1 MHSKKEDFKLF
12 FQPFDIEPENVNED
26 FLMELNELQSNEF
39 YKSKLGAAG
48 TSVIEF
54 YMKYLN
60 KSKSFPDLI
69 DHTKK
74 FICIFGNT
82 FCEQLFSKMKYIES
96 KLQSKLPDRHLDLL
110 LRFVCSNIQANI
122 EKIYDQKQHRKSH

>member
-60 KSKSFPDLI
+60 KSKS
-69 DHTKK
+69 
-74 FICIFGNT
+74 
-82 FCEQLFSKMKYIES
+82 LFVYLEI
-96 KLQSKLPDRHLDLL
+96 H
-110 LRFVCSNIQANI
+110 FVNS
-122 EKIYDQKQHRKSH
+122 YSRK